1 MRDANATQ
9 IVAGASWN
17 TIWDRFVHSEMLKR
31 CPEKVKAA
39 SSRKSREVR
48 KPYDCIQLGTSSIG
62 GAEACFGGLIAHM
75 RGRLVV

>member
-17 TIWDRFVHSEMLKR
+17 NIWDGFVHGEMLKR

-39 SSRKSREVR
+39 SSRKSRELR
-48 KPYDCIQLGTSSIG
+48 KPFDCIQLGTSS
-62 GAEACFGGLIAHM
+62 
-75 RGRLVV
+75 